1 MAFSLRT
8 AITTLLPRRSRFVY
22 RVANKLVNLYNGDN
36 DFDIH
41 TNGELR
47 VARLALPHA
56 RVVFDVGANVGD
68 WTELALS
75 INRAAQIHCFE
86 PSGPTFR
93 RLSAHAFPPN
103 VRLNH
108 FGLGAAAEER
118 TMYVYDE
125 ASGANSL
132 YHRVGTPS
140 DQQSE
145 ETVRLGSFDEY
156 CARERIERV
165 DFVKIDVE
173 GHELSVLRGAKRM
186 LSEGRVG
193 VVQFEYGGCYIDA
206 RVLLKDIWQLVDE
219 PGQGYAFYKIFPSR
233 LERIR
238 EYKQTLETFQYSNW
252 IIAHPEW
259 QRRLR

>member
-1 MAFSLRT
+1 MTFSLRSAVT
-8 AITTLLPRRSRFVY
+8 SLLPRRSRFAY

-36 DFDIH
+36 DSDIH

-47 VARLALPHA
+47 AAQLALPYA
-56 RVVFDVGANVGD
+56 KVVFDVGANVGD
-68 WTELALS
+68 WTELALA
-75 INRAAQIHCFE
+75 INPGAQLHCFE

-93 RLSAHAFPPN
+93 KLSTHGFPQN

-108 FGLGAAAEER
+108 FGLGSASEER

-125 ASGANSL
+125 AVGSNSL
-132 YHRVGTPS
+132 YRRVGLS
-140 DQQSE
+140 ADQRAE
-145 ETVRLGSFDEY
+145 ETVRLATFDDY
-156 CARERIERV
+156 CASENVERV

-186 LSEGRVG
+186 LFESRVG

-206 RVLLKDIWQLVDE
+206 RVLLRDIWQLVDE
-219 PGQGYAFYKIFPSR
+219 AKQGYAFYKIFPER
-233 LERIR
+233 LERIP
-238 EYKQTLETFQYSNW
+238 EYRQTLETFQYSNW
-252 IIAHPEW
+252 IIANPEW